1 MSDTITIKA
10 VENIS
15 NLPIEN
21 LELFLFK
28 MGSKS
33 RFLAKTNEKG
43 LADFKISGLN
53 KFQLYLV
60 YLNEQSNYKIT
71 PMYDRFLISY
81 NAIDEI
87 QELRFYKYTDVF
99 RINLYSKI
107 GRYCFQ
113 KEDIVNF
120 KAYCPEHIQEED
132 IKWAYTFISKN
143 LALKDILQDKKLTQ
157 GDEEELKQY
166 PAKCL
171 NNAKNNTLKH
181 KNNQSYSGKEV
192 KDYEI
197 NNIINDSK
205 MIIFAY
211 TKEPLDDVYT
221 ELVLGDIIQISID
234 CSMQEALNAKDE
246 VSKLGWTTSYVL
258 QRLWHDNPRNATKIS
273 QLKYK
278 NSQELCQSIEDET
291 MKALIK
297 QYAPDI
303 ELKPFEIKQ
312 ILKSNIDPCNFY
324 VELDWEE
331 FYLKFPLVKERSKEL
346 LDISSPFLSYFNFN
360 PHLSDNVKTHIIQ
373 KLFNQQRLCRNNPK
387 ENCLDDIG
395 ISNTKQDLKYY
406 SQLKNIADI
415 EELDLIVHT
424 ENIKNAKTETEITFS
439 VYPKDKFLSIH
450 DEYKRIDTLRP
461 YDIDKATMQQGVGI
475 SDEDF
480 GWKLASLDEQT
491 SAQALSLYAC
501 TGKFSIYYI
510 PSKFL
515 LKKEHNK
522 TYVYIKELYAYIWD
536 TFDFDDEEHKYYD
549 NKEHSDENIETLG
562 QPVGT
567 WNYKE
572 MRFDFNHSVR
582 QMAKYTDNTFK
593 WNELNS
599 YVKWGGARVF
609 SQIENTKIHF
619 AEIRGNFVKGNILS
633 AITTESHSRTIE
645 LHEIPALKKQQIY
658 PLYNQDYQNYKKTF
672 NKGLN
677 FRVFSKDKTND
688 KIHKGFYILKV
699 PEDKDTQE
707 YFKVEL

>member
-1 MSDTITIKA
+1 MSEITIRA

-15 NLPIEN
+15 NLPIED
-21 LELFLFK
+21 LELFLEEADTK
-28 MGSKS
+28 SKS
-33 RFLAKTNEKG
+33 LGKTNGDG
-43 LADFKISGLN
+43 LAVFTVDDSN
-53 KFQLYLV
+53 KFRLYAV
-60 YLNEQSNYKIT
+60 CLNEQNHYKIV
-71 PMYDRFLISY
+71 PMYDRCLISH

-99 RINLYSKI
+99 RINLYSKT

-113 KEDIVNF
+113 KGDKVDF
-120 KAYCPEHIQEED
+120 KAYYPDHIEDKD
-132 IKWAYTFISKN
+132 IKWAYTCISKD
-143 LALKDILQDKKLTQ
+143 LTLKDVLQGKKLTQ
-157 GDEEELKQY
+157 GDEEELEQY
-166 PAKCL
+166 PVKCL
-171 NNAKNNTLKH
+171 NNAKYYTLKD
-181 KNNQSYSGKEV
+181 KNNQAYLGKEV

-197 NNIINDSK
+197 SNMINDSK

-312 ILKSNIDPCNFY
+312 LNKASIDPCNFY

-346 LDISSPFLSYFNFN
+346 LNISSFLLLNPN

-373 KLFNQQRLCRNNPK
+373 KLFHQQRLCRNNPK
-387 ENCLDDIG
+387 ENCLDDTG

-424 ENIKNAKTETEITFS
+424 ENIKNAKIETELTFS

-461 YDIDKATMQQGVGI
+461 YDIDKATIQQGVGI

-480 GWKLASLDEQT
+480 EWKLASNDEQT
-491 SAQALSLYAC
+491 SAQALALYAC

-515 LKKEHNK
+515 LKKEYNK

-536 TFDFDDEEHKYYD
+536 TFDFDDEGHSYEKD
-549 NKEHSDENIETLG
+549 KELKDENITQLG

-567 WNYKE
+567 WDYKE

-582 QMAKYTDNTFK
+582 QMRAYKLPFPKKYTCLQLYLLSFLMPSLQQDIIFD
-593 WNELNS
+593 
-599 YVKWGGARVF
+599 
-609 SQIENTKIHF
+609 TKRIS
-619 AEIRGNFVKGNILS
+619 K
-633 AITTESHSRTIE
+633 
-645 LHEIPALKKQQIY
+645 LKQDQIY

-699 PEDKDTQE
+699 PEDKATQK
-707 YFKVEL
+707 YFRIEL

>member
-1 MSDTITIKA
+1 
-10 VENIS
+10 
-15 NLPIEN
+15 
-21 LELFLFK
+21 
-28 MGSKS
+28 
-33 RFLAKTNEKG
+33 
-43 LADFKISGLN
+43 
-53 KFQLYLV
+53 
-60 YLNEQSNYKIT
+60 
-71 PMYDRFLISY
+71 
-81 NAIDEI
+81 
-87 QELRFYKYTDVF
+87 
-99 RINLYSKI
+99 
-107 GRYCFQ
+107 
-113 KEDIVNF
+113 
-120 KAYCPEHIQEED
+120 
-132 IKWAYTFISKN
+132 
-143 LALKDILQDKKLTQ
+143 
-157 GDEEELKQY
+157 
-166 PAKCL
+166 
-171 NNAKNNTLKH
+171 
-181 KNNQSYSGKEV
+181 
-192 KDYEI
+192 
-197 NNIINDSK
+197 
-205 MIIFAY
+205 
-211 TKEPLDDVYT
+211 
-221 ELVLGDIIQISID
+221 
-234 CSMQEALNAKDE
+234 
-246 VSKLGWTTSYVL
+246 
-258 QRLWHDNPRNATKIS
+258 
-273 QLKYK
+273 
-278 NSQELCQSIEDET
+278 

-312 ILKSNIDPCNFY
+312 LNKASIDPCNFY
-324 VELDWEE
+324 VELDWDE
-331 FYLKFPLVKERSKEL
+331 FYLKFPLVKEKKEEL
-346 LDISSPFLSYFNFN
+346 LEIKLVQEGLSRGDDVTRIYKNPN
-360 PHLSDNVKTHIIQ
+360 PHLSDSVKTHIIQ
-373 KLFNQQRLCRNNPK
+373 NLFHQQRLCRNNPK
-387 ENCLDDIG
+387 ENCLDDTG

-424 ENIKNAKTETEITFS
+424 ENIKNAKTETELTFS

-582 QMAKYTDNTFK
+582 QMAKYTNNTFK

-699 PEDKDTQE
+699 PDDKATQA